1 MVAEEIHTS
10 SLGFILGDDQTQT
23 DKKDKSGGIYAIS
36 PNTISWALE

>member
-10 SLGFILGDDQTQT
+10 LLGFILEDDQTQT
-23 DKKDKSGGIYAIS
+23 DKQEKSGGMYAIS